1 MDVRVTSLAKKNNP
15 IDDAFEFIESVLPQP
30 SVTVSEQH
38 LKRKAREHF
47 NKTGEYIPPS
57 TLDIMIYNWVE
68 NQKMKGVLATHYS
81 DLNTIM
87 ITAVNDFNE
96 AIKTLNHEYL
106 HSTLTHLEND
116 RVSKSLD
123 RKYGTVQEIQEYGV

>member
-1 MDVRVTSLAKKNNP
+1 MSDDYNP
-15 IDDAFEFIESVLPQP
+15 VDEAFEFIESALPQP
-30 SVTVSEQH
+30 SVTVSEQY

-57 TLDIMIYNWVE
+57 VLDISIYKWVE
-68 NQKMKGVLATHYS
+68 NQKTTGVLATHFS
-81 DLNTIM
+81 NFNTIL

-106 HSTLTHLEND
+106 HSTLSNLEND
-116 RVSKSLD
+116 WVSKSLD
-123 RKYGTVQEIQEYGV
+123 RKYGTVEEIREYGV